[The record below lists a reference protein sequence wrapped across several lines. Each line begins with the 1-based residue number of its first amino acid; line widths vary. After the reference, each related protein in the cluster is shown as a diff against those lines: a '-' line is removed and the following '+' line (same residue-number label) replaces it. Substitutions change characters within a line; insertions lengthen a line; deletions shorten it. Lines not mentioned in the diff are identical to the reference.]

1 MAKLSAKGNGREIL
15 RFERFEPARPE
26 EERRAYRDFRVYF
39 EGGKV
44 LGRTTY
50 YHANGKVDYSTGW
63 TVIGHWTKKPGAI
76 FDIRA
81 RRHVQGWTCVSI
93 LSMDDDERAS
103 VETGRR

>member
-44 LGRTTY
+44 LGRTSFL
-50 YHANGKVDYSTGW
+50 HANGKVDYSTGW
-63 TVIGHWTKKPGAI
+63 TVVGHWTKKPGAI
-76 FDIRA
+76 FDICQ
-81 RRHVQGWTCVSI
+81 RREAQGWTRTNI
-93 LSMDDDERAS
+93 LSMDDDQRLA